1 MGACQ
6 RTNIGI
12 HKINQKPRLKR
23 RGKQNDMKLIITDHG
38 DTTVGIFPQTWAI
51 ECPFDKQDSEFMED
65 FRADI
70 MAAYSHYCEG
80 KMSADYDFQLIAD
93 RAECKTFQ
101 IGDKVRDPKTGC
113 EGEIIDIDGD
123 MYQIKSEQNAKR
135 INNDGYECPL
145 TFWCKETDF
154 VKGHYP
160 DYF

>member
-1 MGACQ
+1 MVQ
-6 RTNIGI
+6 KSFQVLLHENQSYQSLY
-12 HKINQKPRLKR
+12 KICRDDYAD
-23 RGKQNDMKLIITDHG
+23 GCSFG
-38 DTTVGIFPQTWAI
+38 DWIFSW
-51 ECPFDKQDSEFMED
+51 KS
-65 FRADI
+65 
-70 MAAYSHYCEG
+70 
-80 KMSADYDFQLIAD
+80 
-93 RAECKTFQ
+93 FQ

>member
-1 MGACQ
+1 
-6 RTNIGI
+6 
-12 HKINQKPRLKR
+12 
-23 RGKQNDMKLIITDHG
+23 MKLYINDNG
-38 DTTVGIFPQTWAI
+38 DPSVGVRAQQWEIQ
-51 ECPFDKQDSEFMED
+51 CPFEKESSEPED
-65 FRADI
+65 LDNFKWALE
-70 MAAYSHYCEG
+70 AAYAPYCEG
-80 KMSADYDFQLIAD
+80 RMWSAYDFELQAQEDQLNPQS
-93 RAECKTFQ
+93 FQ

>member
-1 MGACQ
+1 
-6 RTNIGI
+6 
-12 HKINQKPRLKR
+12 
-23 RGKQNDMKLIITDHG
+23 MKLIITDHG

-113 EGEIIDIDGD
+113 EGEIIDIDG